1 MTREDAKQIIYQLIN
16 SGILSEELE
25 DKLDKIVEH
34 LCADNFEKCAGNP
47 YCGECRFLN
56 E

>member
-25 DKLDKIVEH
+25 EKLEEVAKHI
-34 LCADNFEKCAGNP
+34 CANDFEKCNGTP
-47 YCGECRFLN
+47 YCKDCQYGDF
-56 E
+56 